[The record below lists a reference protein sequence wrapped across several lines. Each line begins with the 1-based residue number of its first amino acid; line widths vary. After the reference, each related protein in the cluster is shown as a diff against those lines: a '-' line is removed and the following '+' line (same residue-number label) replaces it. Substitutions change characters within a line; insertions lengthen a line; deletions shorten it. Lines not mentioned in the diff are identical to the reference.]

1 MDALDRVITKVV
13 GLPHKPLSVAVF
25 WIGLSIVLYLMAQI
39 TWNLIPTSSNSS
51 TWKPSGQLSTS
62 IASSRVDL
70 SGIQQL
76 ALFGKHDSTTEHK
89 LVEILPDLITDA
101 PKSSLSI
108 QLTGVVASTTKLQ
121 GLAIIDSSGQQATY
135 GIGDKIKGTSASL
148 KEVYA
153 DRIIITNTGRYETVM
168 LDGLQFTSQSDA
180 NNALNNA
187 SVKANL
193 KKVDQRNNKEIAQ
206 RIAQSRSEVM
216 QDPNKISDYLSI
228 SPKTVNGAL
237 QGYRL
242 NPGKDR
248 QLFKQAGF
256 KANDL
261 AKSINGYDLTDI
273 SQALEVMAQLPELTE
288 MSVMVERQGQLVEIT
303 FGLPQ

>member
-1 MDALDRVITKVV
+1 MDALDKVITKVV
-13 GLPHKPLSVAVF
+13 GLPHKPLSLAVF
-25 WIGLSIVLYLMAQI
+25 WGGLSIVLYLMAQI
-39 TWNLIPTSSNSS
+39 TWNLIPTPQHASVWKATGQSNSNSTSSN
-51 TWKPSGQLSTS
+51 
-62 IASSRVDL
+62 VDL

-76 ALFGKHDSTTEHK
+76 ALFGKHDATVEHEP
-89 LVEILPDLITDA
+89 VAQPELITDA

-108 QLTGVVASTTKLQ
+108 QLTGVVASTAKQQ
-121 GLAIIDSSGQQATY
+121 GLAVIDSNGEQVTY
-135 GIGDKIKGTSASL
+135 SIGDKIKGTSASL

-153 DRIIITNTGRYETVM
+153 DRIIITNSGRYETVM
-168 LDGLQFTSQSDA
+168 LDGLQFTAQSSA
-180 NNALNNA
+180 NNALHKA
-187 SVKANL
+187 SAKSKL
-193 KKVDQRNNKEIAQ
+193 RKIDQRNNKAIAA
-206 RIAQSRSEVM
+206 RIAESRSEVM

-228 SPKTVNGAL
+228 SPKTINGAL

-288 MSVMVERQGQLVEIT
+288 LSVMVERQGQLVEIT